1 MNSNNDP
8 SIEEV
13 LQEKDSEKQKQ
24 KYNDYVSNITPKS
37 NRFLNCAKAFL
48 VGGALCMI
56 GEILLLKTKLTP
68 ARILV
73 GYIVAGVFLSAI
85 GVYAPLAQFAGAGA
99 SVPLTGF
106 GHALVTG
113 VKRAVQEIGF
123 LGAFTGGLTNTAAG
137 ISAAVFFG
145 VLMAL
150 IFQPRAKE

>member
-1 MNSNNDP
+1 MSSP
-8 SIEEV
+8 GTY
-13 LQEKDSEKQKQ
+13 L
-24 KYNDYVSNITPKS
+24 
-37 NRFLNCAKAFL
+37 AAFL
-48 VGGALCMI
+48 CGGLLCLVGQ
-56 GEILLLKTKLTP
+56 ILIDKTKLTP

-113 VKRAVQEIGF
+113 VKRAVQEIGI

>member
-1 MNSNNDP
+1 MTIVWNL
-8 SIEEV
+8 I
-13 LQEKDSEKQKQ
+13 
-24 KYNDYVSNITPKS
+24 
-37 NRFLNCAKAFL
+37 KAFL

-106 GHALVTG
+106 GHAPEALPLDSARENETG
-113 VKRAVQEIGF
+113 RSP
-123 LGAFTGGLTNTAAG
+123 L
-137 ISAAVFFG
+137 
-145 VLMAL
+145 
-150 IFQPRAKE
+150 P

>member
-1 MNSNNDP
+1 MTIVWNL
-8 SIEEV
+8 I
-13 LQEKDSEKQKQ
+13 
-24 KYNDYVSNITPKS
+24 
-37 NRFLNCAKAFL
+37 KAFL

-73 GYIVAGVFLSAI
+73 GYIVVFLSAI

>member
-13 LQEKDSEKQKQ
+13 LREKDSEKQKQ

>member
-1 MNSNNDP
+1 MTIVWNL
-8 SIEEV
+8 I
-13 LQEKDSEKQKQ
+13 
-24 KYNDYVSNITPKS
+24 
-37 NRFLNCAKAFL
+37 KAFL

-73 GYIVAGVFLSAI
+73 GYILSAI

>member
-1 MNSNNDP
+1 M
-8 SIEEV
+8 
-13 LQEKDSEKQKQ
+13 
-24 KYNDYVSNITPKS
+24 
-37 NRFLNCAKAFL
+37 
-48 VGGALCMI
+48 GGVLCMI

-113 VKRAVQEIGF
+113 VKRAVQEIGI

>member
-1 MNSNNDP
+1 M
-8 SIEEV
+8 
-13 LQEKDSEKQKQ
+13 
-24 KYNDYVSNITPKS
+24 
-37 NRFLNCAKAFL
+37 
-48 VGGALCMI
+48 GGALCMI

-113 VKRAVQEIGF
+113 VKHAVQEIGF
-123 LGAFTGGLTNTAAG
+123 LGAFTGGLTSTAAG